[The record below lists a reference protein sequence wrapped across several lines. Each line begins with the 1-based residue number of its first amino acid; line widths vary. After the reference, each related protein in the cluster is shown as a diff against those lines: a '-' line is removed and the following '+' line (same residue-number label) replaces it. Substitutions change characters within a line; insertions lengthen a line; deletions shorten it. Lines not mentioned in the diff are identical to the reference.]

1 MKRNKA
7 FSLILT
13 VAVIAASLSA
23 FLCLPPM
30 TAEAATRTVTT
41 AADTVNA
48 SDGETSLREAITA
61 AVAGDTIEF
70 SLPGSGT
77 GTIVLNGEIQFG
89 SKHLTIDG
97 GGGKITLDGR
107 GANRIFNMA
116 STNNTLT
123 LRGITIRNGNSADR
137 GGGVYSSGPVVAQN
151 CTFSGNRAQS
161 SGGGIYTGSILTA
174 EDCIFAGNVSEAET
188 GGGFYA
194 RGNVSVTRSIFSDN
208 TAQFGG
214 GGLYSDGLVTAEN
227 CTFNDNIAVGVLGV
241 NTYGGGIYAGSTVTA
256 KNCTFY
262 GNVADGDG
270 DSANARYGTGGAIR
284 ILSGT
289 ANVENCIFTTNVAES
304 WGSAI
309 SATNLLAIN
318 SIFTGNL
325 IKTGTYGSVNDYTDT
340 GRFYHCTLANNNGSE
355 TASQSIRHY
364 YRNSIRTTPAGAGTL
379 YKNDKTAVTTV
390 GGNPVTY
397 ARIFGTTGAVED
409 SGKLRPVA
417 GGIADKTETKL
428 SANDISGDFSSLP
441 DINTMNT
448 DIENIARQA
457 QVSYGAL
464 ETPWVVPVSSIT
476 LPPSTSVPVGIPL
489 SLSQMV
495 TVSPTDA
502 ANKTV
507 TWSSSDPTV
516 ATVSGGTVFPLK
528 PGTTIITATANDGSG
543 VYGTCE
549 ITVLPVLVES
559 ITLSGPE
566 TMKVGATAKVTATV
580 LPANATNKTLE
591 WDIWFDPALYTTAPA
606 TVDQSGNVTAR
617 APGVVYIIARA
628 TDGSGEGTSH
638 EITVTSSGTPV
649 TKIALSGAPASML
662 KGATATITATITPTN
677 ATNKA
682 VTWTSSN
689 TSFATVDANGKV
701 TAKGVGTV
709 TITATAKDGSGV
721 KATCQIK
728 VTNPVTKIVLSGAP
742 ENMIKGNTATVKA
755 TVTPTDATDKAVTW
769 SSSATA
775 IATVSTSG
783 VVTAKEPGTV
793 TITATAKDGSG
804 KKASATITVHSYVTL
819 RLNKTKAIQNGIK
832 TTIDDVGTK
841 PFTISGKTMLPIRF
855 VSEKLGAKVTFVS
868 NTQPITVKYGAIT
881 VEFKLNSKQMKII
894 EGGKTTTITL
904 EVAAQL
910 VDGKTYIPL
919 RALGQS
925 LGFHIYYDADTEIIV
940 VNNPDMTVAVRNE
953 RLAEGKAYIK

>member
-1 MKRNKA
+1 MKRNKD

-30 TAEAATRTVTT
+30 TAAAVTHTVTNT
-41 AADTVNA
+41 LDSGT
-48 SDGETSLREAITA
+48 GSLRATIAA

-77 GTIVLNGEIQFG
+77 GTISLLSEI
-89 SKHLTIDG
+89 SLSNKHLTIDG

-107 GANRIFNMA
+107 TANRIFNMT

-161 SGGGIYTGSILTA
+161 SGGGIYTGLTLTA
-174 EDCIFAGNVSEAET
+174 EDCIFAGNVSAIET

-194 RGNVSVTRSIFSDN
+194 RGDVSLTRSIFSDN

-214 GGLYSDGLVTAEN
+214 GGLYGDGLVTAEN
-227 CTFNDNIAVGVLGV
+227 CTFNGNIAVGTLGV

-262 GNVADGDG
+262 GNAADG

-309 SATNLLAIN
+309 SATNVLAIN

-325 IKTGTYGSVNDYTDT
+325 IKTGTYGSVNEYSGS
-340 GRFYHCTLANNNGSE
+340 GRFYHCTFANNNGKPL
-355 TASQSIRHY
+355 SQITGPVNQDYH
-364 YRNSIRTTPAGAGTL
+364 YRNSIRATSTEATL
-379 YKNDKTAVTTV
+379 YGNDGLAITTV
-390 GGNPVTY
+390 GGNPVTD

-409 SGKLRPVA
+409 SGKLRPIA
-417 GGIADKTETKL
+417 GGIADKTATKL
-428 SANDISGDFSSLP
+428 SVNDISGDWTPVMDLGP
-441 DINTMNT
+441 LNT
-448 DIENIARQA
+448 DIENVARPA
-457 QVSYGAL
+457 SVSYGAV
-464 ETPWVVPVSSIT
+464 ETPWVAPVSSIT

-489 SLSQMV
+489 SPVV
-495 TVSPTDA
+495 TVFPTDA

-559 ITLSGPE
+559 VTLSGPE
-566 TMKVGATAKVTATV
+566 TMKVGATDKVTATV